1 MPNRRVANHQGQL
14 DRIADDMSRNDDEAW
29 IFGRMSIFKYI
40 LYFLEIV
47 ALGLGIFHLT
57 HGLALQAAASF
68 GIELM
73 LIIIH
78 FFASAHEKQ
87 LHNNHE
93 ERVRE
98 LRDEL
103 WSKEEDMYGTIEAFD
118 LRVRRWYWR
127 VRRGH

>member
-1 MPNRRVANHQGQL
+1 
-14 DRIADDMSRNDDEAW
+14 MSRNDREAW
-29 IFGRMSIFKYI
+29 IFGRKSIFKYI
-40 LYFLEIV
+40 LYFLEIA

-57 HGLALQAAASF
+57 HGLALQAAAAWF

-103 WSKEEDMYGTIEAFD
+103 WFKRRICTVPIEAFN
-118 LRVRRWYWR
+118 LRVRRSCWR

>member
-14 DRIADDMSRNDDEAW
+14 TRIADDMTRNDHESW

-40 LYFLEIV
+40 LYIGEIA

-57 HGLALQAAASF
+57 HGLELQAITAF
-68 GIELM
+68 GIELF

-78 FFASAHEKQ
+78 YFASAHERQ
-87 LHNNHE
+87 LHTNHE

-103 WSKEEDMYGTIEAFD
+103 WAKEEDMFGTIEAFN
-118 LRVRRWYWR
+118 LRVRRWYLR
-127 VRRGH
+127 VRRGY